1 MLMANSNYKS
11 ANRYSWR
18 ERKKFRR
25 KEMTYGKLA
34 MQSRNAGKLYDQC
47 KEFRNAGTPDCRKTH
62 CKGPVIED
70 QTEISSLDAVA

>member
-1 MLMANSNYKS
+1 
-11 ANRYSWR
+11 
-18 ERKKFRR
+18 
-25 KEMTYGKLA
+25 MTYGKLA

-70 QTEISSLDAVA
+70 QTKISSLDAVAWCRCLISWFFFRNRRNNFKMTLTV